1 MTFIN
6 KSGLRAIIMISTFLV
21 PLAGVGQAS
30 AESLEGVYR
39 GFLAFDLKGKEIRE
53 RLMVAF
59 GPNGMVVFG
68 AEEGQDEPVDPKT
81 GIVTKNDFESTTIGL
96 WRPAGQ
102 DTLEFGVQQYRAGS
116 GLCGAVKPSAKGVL
130 PSCSF
135 VLTARL
141 KASATVR
148 GTDCDLGGIGG
159 GFGVQSV
166 DGVKVETNPLGLG
179 LKMDYCLQKQTVDS
193 FLKLAPIK

>member
-1 MTFIN
+1 MTFLRMCR
-6 KSGLRAIIMISTFLV
+6 LRAGLIICGLLV
-21 PLAGVGQAS
+21 LFGVSAQAS
-30 AESLEGVYR
+30 AENLQGVYR

-53 RLMVAF
+53 GLMVAF
-59 GPNGMVVFG
+59 GANGMVVFG
-68 AEEGQDEPVDPKT
+68 AEEGQDEPVDAKT

-96 WRPAGQ
+96 WRAAGK
-102 DTLEFGVQQYRAGS
+102 DMLEFGVQQYRAGS

-141 KASATVR
+141 KASVKVR
-148 GTDCDLGGIGG
+148 GTECDLGGTGG

-179 LKMDYCLQKQTVDS
+179 LKLDYCLQKQTVDS

>member
-1 MTFIN
+1 MTFRNVSI
-6 KSGLRAIIMISTFLV
+6 LRYWLV
-21 PLAGVGQAS
+21 LLVALSPVMSAGHA
-30 AESLEGVYR
+30 AADDPEGVYR
-39 GFLAFDLKGKEIRE
+39 GFLAFDIKGKEIRE

-59 GPNGMVVFG
+59 GANGTVVFG

-81 GIVTKNDFESTTIGL
+81 GVVTKNDFESTTIGL
-96 WRPAGQ
+96 WREAG
-102 DTLEFGVQQYRAGS
+102 DDGLEFGVQQYRAGS
-116 GLCGAVKPSAKGVL
+116 GLCKAVKPNASGVL

-141 KASATVR
+141 QPQASVR
-148 GTDCDLGGIGG
+148 GTKCDLGGVGG

-166 DGVKVETNPLGLG
+166 DGVKIETNPLGLG
-179 LKMDYCLQKQTVDS
+179 LKIDYCLQKQTVEM